1 MKYLMVILS
10 LMLFAT
16 SAEAEMVGGYVK
28 KNGTYVAPS
37 YRTKADS
44 SLYNNY
50 STKGNVNPYS
60 GKKGYKPAIKSP
72 TVKSRPVKAKR
83 F

>member
-1 MKYLMVILS
+1 MKYLIIILS
-10 LMLFAT
+10 LIFFA
-16 SAEAEMVGGYVK
+16 SEVDAKMVNGYVK
-28 KNGTYVAPS
+28 KNGTYVSPS

-44 SLYNNY
+44 SFYNNY

-60 GKKGYKPAIKSP
+60 GKKGYKSTAKPF
-72 TVKSRPVKAKR
+72 KAKKGK